1 MLTEERQR
9 QILELLK
16 VRQSVTVAFLSRNL
30 YASEATIRRDLNQMS
45 QRGLLRRLRGGAAL
59 LEGIN
64 NDAPL
69 LVRAALN
76 RERKER
82 IACLALELIRNSSA
96 IFMDSSSTVTALA
109 EKLDRF
115 HNLSVVTNGLVTLNT
130 LNEFPAVKLICSGG
144 LLQNNA
150 SFVGQLAEEAFRSRR
165 AELAFFSCCG
175 LSGEFGA
182 SEAREET
189 ASLKRAMLRGAKKR
203 VLLCDRTKVGEDYF
217 CRSCGLEE
225 IDVLV
230 TDQAPPPE
238 LEQAFREKSPQGQII
253 WR

>member
-1 MLTEERQR
+1 MLGEERQQ

-16 VRQSVTVAFLSRNL
+16 ARQSVTVTFLSRNL
-30 YASEATIRRDLNQMS
+30 YASEATIRRDLTQMS
-45 QRGLLRRLRGGAAL
+45 QRGLLRRVRGGAAL
-59 LEGIN
+59 LEGIH

-69 LVRAALN
+69 LVRAAKN
-76 RERKER
+76 RDRKEK
-82 IACLALELIRNSSA
+82 IARLALELVHDSSTV
-96 IFMDSSSTVTALA
+96 FLDSSSTVTALA

-115 HNLSVVTNGLVTLNT
+115 HNLTVVTNGLVTLNT
-130 LNEFPAVKLICSGG
+130 LNEFPSVKLICSGG

-150 SFVGQLAEEAFRSRR
+150 SFVGRLAEEAFRSHR

-175 LSGEFGA
+175 LTGEFGA

-203 VLLCDRTKVGEDYF
+203 ILLCDATKAGEDYF

-230 TDQAPPPE
+230 MDQQPPSE
-238 LEQAFREKSPQGQII
+238 LEQAFREKSPNGKLI